1 MLGWNE
7 MIQKCGRVISMCFSI
22 VVKKWMIE
30 KEERERERVREGKRM
45 KGKEEEKEDGKERT
59 VKVELKTSSWSS
71 KVTENI
77 IRH

>member
-1 MLGWNE
+1 MKWNDSE
-7 MIQKCGRVISMCFSI
+7 MWSSNIDVLFDCC
-22 VVKKWMIE
+22 
-30 KEERERERVREGKRM
+30 KEMNDWKRGERERERVREGKRM